1 MGKLKQLY
9 DDYLFNQEIDDMID
23 DEFHY
28 ERLNKNKIKNK
39 TIMANGKGAGR
50 SKKED
55 SLEKK
60 LINDLENVFK
70 VNTDNE
76 PQEEEQENEMVV
88 VGVNE
93 IFNLDYD
100 KNEQVVVALCDA
112 LVDGHGED
120 TSILLLLSAKQIA
133 QLYHFHQ
140 MEIHKLEWEK
150 THR

>member
-1 MGKLKQLY
+1 
-9 DDYLFNQEIDDMID
+9 
-23 DEFHY
+23 
-28 ERLNKNKIKNK
+28 
-39 TIMANGKGAGR
+39 
-50 SKKED
+50 
-55 SLEKK
+55 
-60 LINDLENVFK
+60 
-70 VNTDNE
+70 
-76 PQEEEQENEMVV
+76 MVV